1 MADTTAAAAT
11 TEHRDPLTLHLEG
24 LREHRDMQHQDVNGP
39 DLGDP
44 LTLHLEGLRE
54 RRIAR

>member
-1 MADTTAAAAT
+1 MTDQTTT
-11 TEHRDPLTLHLEG
+11 SEHRDPLTLHLQG

-39 DLGDP
+39 DLGDR
-44 LTLHLEGLRE
+44 LTLHLEGLRK

>member
-1 MADTTAAAAT
+1 MADTTATA
-11 TEHRDPLTLHLEG
+11 TEHRDPLTLHLQG

-39 DLGDP
+39 DLGDR